1 MITLAEWKLIG
12 ITLIVTFFISAIV
25 CGIISEIST
34 RIKNKAQKR
43 NKRQVIN
50 QKRNC
55 FKIDCHEFVK
65 ANYKTTYIGQDKVLL
80 NELVRMIG

>member
-12 ITLIVTFFISAIV
+12 IILIVTFFISAIV

-55 FKIDCHEFVK
+55 FKIDCREFVK
-65 ANYKTTYIGQDKVLL
+65 ENCKISYIGQDKVLL
-80 NELVRMIG
+80 NELIRMI

>member
-1 MITLAEWKLIG
+1 MITLAEWKILGMI
-12 ITLIVTFFISAIV
+12 LIVTFFISAIV

-55 FKIDCHEFVK
+55 FKIDCREFVK